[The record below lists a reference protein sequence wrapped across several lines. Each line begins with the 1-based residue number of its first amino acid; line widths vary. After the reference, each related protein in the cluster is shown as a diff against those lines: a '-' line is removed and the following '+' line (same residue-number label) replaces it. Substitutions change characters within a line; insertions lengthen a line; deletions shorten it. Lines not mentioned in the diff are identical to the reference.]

1 MLSEAAGS
9 FFKEDRPVDAHTCM
23 LLMRLTAL
31 QVQLADVKLI
41 NLTPAEVDAFM
52 LAHHLFTESY
62 IVAEAYDRTDPTHW
76 VKPLVHQGLIEG
88 DARYVDEFLHHVA
101 VPDSFFFDVV
111 DEFFRHPESPL
122 KMVHAEMLL
131 DALPD
136 LVLRY
141 RLASLMGLADYLH
154 TLFAHCP
161 YLQDYVI

>member
-1 MLSEAAGS
+1 MLSEATSS
-9 FFKEDRPVDAHTCM
+9 FIKEDRPLDAHRCM
-23 LLMRLTAL
+23 LLLRLTAL
-31 QVQLADVKLI
+31 QVQLADVKLV
-41 NLTPAEVDAFM
+41 NLNPAEVDAFM

-62 IVAEAYDRTDPTHW
+62 IVAEAYDRIDPVHW
-76 VKPLVHQGLIEG
+76 VKPLVRHGLIEG
-88 DARYVDEFLHHVA
+88 DARYVDEFLHHVV

-122 KMVHAEMLL
+122 KMVNAEMLL

-141 RLASLMGLADYLH
+141 RLASLMGLADYLQS
-154 TLFAHCP
+154 LFRQCE